1 MQPSIKIRSD
11 DKTLKPGLEPFERN
25 KTDQF
30 SMDHPFSF
38 KTKFYVIVELLYKGD
53 TLECNT

>member
-1 MQPSIKIRSD
+1 MHASIKIRSD

-38 KTKFYVIVELLYKGD
+38 KTMCCSIIELL
-53 TLECNT
+53 